1 MQATDILMSEH
12 RVIERV
18 ITSLETAAAR
28 LERGEN
34 VPPGFFLDAAG
45 FVTGFADGC
54 HHKKEEGVFFPT
66 LVANGLP
73 QRTGPI
79 AVMLAEHEQGRV
91 YIRGLREAAL
101 SLEALGP
108 AAGPAAGPTAARQAV
123 VANAQGYARLLRA
136 HIAKEDGVLFPMAA
150 EVIPAAK
157 QAAVVEEFERVEH
170 EETGEGVHEKYLAL
184 ADRLEQEVRTI

>member
-108 AAGPAAGPTAARQAV
+108 AAGPAAARQAV

-157 QAAVVEEFERVEH
+157 QAAVVEEFGRVEH